1 MLRAEANEQWE
12 VVKECQLA
20 AESAWRQD
28 KARLQALKQ
37 KVPLKPKGVTKR
49 VWVAEN
55 YPDLSKE
62 TSSVA
67 EGDLEAE
74 HFVNRGVA
82 ESTE

>member
-1 MLRAEANEQWE
+1 MLWAEANEQWE
-12 VVKECQLA
+12 VVKECQSA
-20 AESAWRQD
+20 AELAWRQD

-37 KVPLKPKGVTKR
+37 KVLKPKRVTKR
-49 VWVAEN
+49 VWVAKN

-67 EGDLEAE
+67 EGELEAE
-74 HFVNRGVA
+74 HFMNRGVA

>member
-12 VVKECQLA
+12 VVKECQLV

-28 KARLQALKQ
+28 KAWLQVLKQ
-37 KVPLKPKGVTKR
+37 KVLKLKGVTKR
-49 VWVAEN
+49 VWVAKN

-62 TSSVA
+62 TSSAA
-67 EGDLEAE
+67 EGELEAE
-74 HFVNRGVA
+74 HFVNRGVV